1 MYTQE
6 EAKQLRQQFWD
17 TFGRRC
23 EIVPELRHRK
33 KKWILYDTKISGIDL
48 KFEVGRNEALV
59 MIEIN
64 SPTENRRLHIY
75 ELLEKYKLL
84 LEDGFENGLI
94 WDFCVVRES
103 GQEVCRI
110 YEKMPQADIHKQNQW
125 PDIYNFLIANMLKL
139 EANFMEIRDVLQEE
153 LD

>member
-6 EAKQLRQQFWD
+6 EAKQIRQQFWD
-17 TFGRRC
+17 TFAKRC
-23 EIVPELRHRK
+23 EIVPELRYRK

-48 KFEVGRNEALV
+48 KFDAGREEALV

-64 SPTENRRLHIY
+64 SRAEARRIFIF
-75 ELLEKYKLL
+75 ETLEKYKIL
-84 LEDGFENGLI
+84 LEEGFENGLI

-110 YEKMPQADIHKQNQW
+110 YEKMVNVDIHKQKQW
-125 PDIYNFLIANMLKL
+125 PDIFNFMIDNMLKL
-139 EANFMEIRDVLQEE
+139 ETNFMEIRDVLQEE
-153 LD
+153 LK

>member
-6 EAKQLRQQFWD
+6 EAKYIRQQFWD

-23 EIVPELRHRK
+23 EIVPELRYRK
-33 KKWILYDTKISGIDL
+33 KKWVLYDTKISGIDL
-48 KFEVGRNEALV
+48 KFDAGREDALV

-64 SPTENRRLHIY
+64 SRTEERRLHIF
-75 ELLEKYKLL
+75 ETLERYKIL
-84 LEDGFENGLI
+84 LEDGFEDGLI

-110 YEKMPQADIHKQNQW
+110 YEKLNHVDIHKQKQW
-125 PDIYNFLIANMLKL
+125 PDIFNFLIDNMLKL
-139 EANFMEIRDVLQEE
+139 ETNFMEIRDVLQEE
-153 LD
+153 LK